1 MDLFK
6 QIKSLHWGISKN
18 QQGKEAPTI
27 EDNLTDDQKQMLNH
41 IAEYR
46 KRSGREMPTYEEML
60 KLSKEEFQTWL
71 LFRVQKPNRN
81 KLLTEMIEHGEKTG
95 SFGKES
101 RERISEL
108 LEKEIDSP
116 HLQFAQG
123 IFKKDNKKMV
133 QILEDEN
140 VGGDEIRDSIFAK
153 AISDYMPL

>member
-1 MDLFK
+1 MALFDFF
-6 QIKSLHWGISKN
+6 KN
-18 QQGKEAPTI
+18 KNKKEIQG
-27 EDNLTDDQKQMLNH
+27 NLTNDQKQMLNH
-41 IAEYR
+41 IAKYR
-46 KRSGREMPTYEEML
+46 ERSGKEMPTYEEML

-71 LFRVQKPNRN
+71 FFRVQKSNRN
-81 KLLTEMIEHGEKTG
+81 KLLTEMIEHEEKTG

-101 RERISEL
+101 REIILEL
-108 LEKEIDSP
+108 LEKEVDSP

-153 AISDYMPL
+153 AIVDYVSYE

>member
-1 MDLFK
+1 
-6 QIKSLHWGISKN
+6 
-18 QQGKEAPTI
+18 
-27 EDNLTDDQKQMLNH
+27 MLNH

-46 KRSGREMPTYEEML
+46 KRSGKEMPTYEEML

-81 KLLTEMIEHGEKTG
+81 KLLTEMIEHEEKTG

-108 LEKEIDSP
+108 LEKEVDSP
-116 HLQFAQG
+116 YLQFAQG

-153 AISDYMPL
+153 AISDYMPYE